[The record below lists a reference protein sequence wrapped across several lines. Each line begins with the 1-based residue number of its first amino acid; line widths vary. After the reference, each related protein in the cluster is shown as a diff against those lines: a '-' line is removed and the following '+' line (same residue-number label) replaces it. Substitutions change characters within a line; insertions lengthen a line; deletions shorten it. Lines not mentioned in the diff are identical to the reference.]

1 MKTIIAANWKMN
13 KTRPQAEAVAGEIAS
28 SLASA
33 PAAGR
38 VVIVF
43 PPATSLDCVSRAA
56 NGQFETG
63 IQNLYPAE
71 EGAFTGEIAPGMVH
85 DAGGTWALVG
95 HSERRH
101 LFKEP
106 DELVSRKVNFAL
118 AHDLKVM
125 LCVGE
130 TLEER
135 EAGQL
140 RKVLLRQL
148 TSGIS
153 GQSTASVE
161 RVAIAYEPVWAIG
174 TGKTAGPAEILE
186 AHEIIRDILRMV
198 SRSGDEIPILYGGS
212 VKPSN
217 AAEILSLDNVNG
229 LLVGGAS
236 LEAKSF
242 LDVVRAQ
249 NR

>member
-13 KTRPQAEAVAGEIAS
+13 KTRPQAVAVAGDVAAS
-28 SLASA
+28 LKESPVPEREVL
-33 PAAGR
+33 
-38 VVIVF
+38 IF
-43 PPATSLDCVSRAA
+43 PPATCLDCVSAA
-56 NGQFETG
+56 ADNMYETG

-85 DAGGTWALVG
+85 DAGGTWALIG

-101 LFKEP
+101 IFMEP
-106 DELVSRKVNFAL
+106 DDFIATKVNFTL

-130 TLEER
+130 TLPER

-140 RKVLLRQL
+140 RAVLLRQL
-148 TSGIS
+148 TSALS
-153 GQSTASVE
+153 GQAAGAVG
-161 RVAIAYEPVWAIG
+161 RIAIAYEPVWAIG
-174 TGKTAGPAEILE
+174 TGKTAGSQEILE

-198 SRSGDEIPILYGGS
+198 FTSGDEVPILYGGS
-212 VKPSN
+212 VKPAN
-217 AAEILSLDNVNG
+217 AAEILALDNVNG

-236 LEAKSF
+236 LEARSF
-242 LDVVRAQ
+242 LDIVRAGL
-249 NR
+249 